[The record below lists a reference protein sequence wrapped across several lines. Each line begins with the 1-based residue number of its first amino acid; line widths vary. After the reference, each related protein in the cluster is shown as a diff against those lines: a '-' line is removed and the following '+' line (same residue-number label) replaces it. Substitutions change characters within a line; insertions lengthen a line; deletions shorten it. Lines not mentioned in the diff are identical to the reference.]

1 MKKLILTAIAAALL
15 VLAGCGAVGN
25 AAGQGNP
32 VGGGGGTAA
41 GTATITVN
49 SFNFVPNNGSVTIKA
64 DQAVKF
70 VDPAGTGGLHYL
82 VTGTNGKLTPMSG
95 APPVLSTPNG
105 MTINAGDSKT
115 VTFANAGT
123 FMITCTIHPYMEVT
137 VVVTP

>member
-1 MKKLILTAIAAALL
+1 MKKLILTAIAAAVL

-25 AAGQGNP
+25 AAQGNP
-32 VGGGGGTAA
+32 VGGGGGTTTGAA
-41 GTATITVN
+41 TVNMN

-64 DQAVKF
+64 GQAVTF

-82 VTGTNGKLTPMSG
+82 VTGTNGKLTSMPG
-95 APPVLSTPNG
+95 APPVLSTASG
-105 MTINAGDSKT
+105 MAINAGDTKA

>member
-15 VLAGCGAVGN
+15 VLAGCGAVAN
-25 AAGQGNP
+25 AGQGKP
-32 VGGGGGTAA
+32 VGGGGGTAS
-41 GTATITVN
+41 GTATVTVN
-49 SFNFVPNNGSVTIKA
+49 SFNFVPNDGSVTIKA
-64 DQAVKF
+64 GQAVKF
-70 VDPAGTGGLHYL
+70 VDPVGAGGLHFL
-82 VTGTNGKLTPMSG
+82 VTGTNGRLTPMPG
-95 APPVLSTPNG
+95 APAVLSTPNG